1 MSTELRLVVKMIQT
15 TELVKNVRECLS
27 KAKKKKTR
35 ERNIP
40 TMISLVPTEYSILPK
55 RINHDMCKIYRGLSN
70 SLRKMFHNPWVL
82 YMHINLQFTM
92 VKQY

>member
-40 TMISLVPTEYSILPK
+40 TMISLVPTEYSIL
-55 RINHDMCKIYRGLSN
+55 R
-70 SLRKMFHNPWVL
+70 
-82 YMHINLQFTM
+82 
-92 VKQY
+92 

>member
-27 KAKKKKTR
+27 KAKEKKKR

-40 TMISLVPTEYSILPK
+40 TMISGSNRIQYSPLK
-55 RINHDMCKIYRGLSN
+55 NQS
-70 SLRKMFHNPWVL
+70 
-82 YMHINLQFTM
+82 
-92 VKQY
+92 